1 MEQLEFLDNFK
12 RNLRL
17 MIQRSKFSLLLQNRV
32 TETSPA
38 GEYLKSRG
46 LSTNFECYDFEGT
59 FNYRGKDYQLPQ
71 CIVVPMRN
79 RIGQLQGVW
88 IRFLQEKRFYIWLVD
103 DTLQKFWLD
112 INDESEPV
120 YLAESI
126 FDALSLRELF
136 GFKNVGAVLGIAASA
151 EMQEALKDFEVVMC
165 FDRDS
170 AGYKGMLAHLNNP
183 RTQHWK
189 VLELLEISSESVDF
203 SNVKDYNDIIKLGN
217 KAGLE
222 GLSYN
227 IKSSIKSAIQAK
239 IYIKSKL

>member
-1 MEQLEFLDNFK
+1 MEQLEFLETFK

-17 MIQRSKFSLLLQNRV
+17 MIQRSKFSPLLQNRV

-46 LSTNFECYDFEGT
+46 LSTNFECYDFEGL
-59 FNYRGKDYQLPQ
+59 FNYRGKDYQLPE

-103 DTLQKFWLD
+103 DTMQKFWLD
-112 INDESEPV
+112 INDESEPIF
-120 YLAESI
+120 LAESI

-189 VLELLEISSESVDF
+189 VFEISNNLVDI
-203 SNVKDYNDIIKLGN
+203 SGIKDYNDIIKLGN
-217 KAGLE
+217 EAGFD
-222 GLSYN
+222 YN
-227 IKSSIKSAIQAK
+227 IKSSIQAK

>member
-1 MEQLEFLDNFK
+1 MEQLEFLETFK

-17 MIQRSKFSLLLQNRV
+17 MIQRSKFSPLLQNRV
-32 TETSPA
+32 TESSPA

-46 LSTNFECYDFEGT
+46 LSTNFECYDFEGL
-59 FNYRGKDYQLPQ
+59 FNYRGKDYQLPE

-103 DTLQKFWLD
+103 DTMQKFWLD
-112 INDESEPV
+112 IQQEGEPV
-120 YLAESI
+120 YIAESI

-189 VLELLEISSESVDF
+189 VFEIIPNNLVDI

-217 KAGLE
+217 KE
-222 GLSYN
+222 GLSGFGYN
-227 IKSSIKSAIQAK
+227 IKSAIQAK

>member
-1 MEQLEFLDNFK
+1 MEQLEFLATFK

-17 MIQRSKFSLLLQNRV
+17 MIQRSKFSPLLQNRV

-46 LSTNFECYDFEGT
+46 LSTNFECYDFESV
-59 FNYRGKDYQLPQ
+59 FNYRGKDYQLPE

-189 VLELLEISSESVDF
+189 VFEISSETVDI
-203 SNVKDYNDIIKLGN
+203 SGIKDYNDIIKLG
-217 KAGLE
+217 KDRIE

-227 IKSSIKSAIQAK
+227 IKSAIQAK

>member
-1 MEQLEFLDNFK
+1 MEQLGFLETFK

-17 MIQRSKFSLLLQNRV
+17 MIQRSKFSLLLQNQV

-46 LSTNFECYDFEGT
+46 LSTNFECYDFEGA
-59 FNYRGKDYQLPQ
+59 FNYRGKDYQLPE

-189 VLELLEISSESVDF
+189 VLELLEISSNLVDI

-217 KAGLE
+217 KADLE

>member
-1 MEQLEFLDNFK
+1 MNNLTFLETFK

-17 MIQRSKFSLLLQNRV
+17 MIQRSKFSTLLQNRV
-32 TETSPA
+32 AETSPA

-46 LSTNFECYDFEGT
+46 LSTNFECYDFEGS
-59 FNYRGKDYQLPQ
+59 FNYRGKDYQLPE

-103 DTLQKFWLD
+103 DTMQKFWLD
-112 INDESEPV
+112 IQQEGEPV
-120 YLAESI
+120 YIAESI

-189 VLELLEISSESVDF
+189 LLEILSKSVDI

-217 KAGLE
+217 KDGFD
-222 GLSYN
+222 YN
-227 IKSSIKSAIQAK
+227 IKSSIQAK

>member
-1 MEQLEFLDNFK
+1 MEQLGFLETFK

-17 MIQRSKFSLLLQNRV
+17 MIQRSKFSPLLQNRV
-32 TETSPA
+32 TENSPA

-46 LSTNFECYDFEGT
+46 LSTNFECYDFEGS
-59 FNYRGKDYQLPQ
+59 FNYRGKDYQLPE

-112 INDESEPV
+112 IQQDGEPV

-136 GFKNVGAVLGIAASA
+136 GFKNVGACLGVAASA

-183 RTQHWK
+183 KTQHWK
-189 VLELLEISSESVDF
+189 VLEIIANSLQNSVDL
-203 SNVKDYNDIIKLGN
+203 SGVKDYNDIVKLAN
-217 KAGLE
+217 E
-222 GLSYN
+222 GKKGFSYN
-227 IKSSIKSAIQAK
+227 IKSSIQAK

>member
-1 MEQLEFLDNFK
+1 MELGFLETFK

-17 MIQRSKFSLLLQNRV
+17 MIQRSKFSPLLQNRV
-32 TETSPA
+32 TDSSPA

-46 LSTNFECYDFEGT
+46 LSIKFECYDFEGM
-59 FNYRGKDYQLPQ
+59 FNYRGKYYQLPQ

-88 IRFLQEKRFYIWLVD
+88 IRFLQEKRFYIWLAD

-112 INDESEPV
+112 IQSDDEPV

-151 EMQEALKDFEVVMC
+151 EMQETLKDFEVVMC

-189 VLELLEISSESVDF
+189 VFEISSNNVDL
-203 SNVKDYNDIIKLGN
+203 SGIKDYNDIVKLANEEKKGF
-217 KAGLE
+217 
-222 GLSYN
+222 SYN

>member
-1 MEQLEFLDNFK
+1 MEQLPFLETFK

-32 TETSPA
+32 TETSPVTGLSPA
-38 GEYLKSRG
+38 GEYLKTRG
-46 LSTNFECYDFEGT
+46 LSTNFECYDFEGV
-59 FNYRGKDYQLPQ
+59 FNYRGKDYQLPE

-103 DTLQKFWLD
+103 DNLQKFWLD
-112 INDESEPV
+112 IQSDDEPV

-189 VLELLEISSESVDF
+189 ILEMLEISSNLVDI

-217 KAGLE
+217 KE

-227 IKSSIKSAIQAK
+227 IKSSIQAK

>member
-1 MEQLEFLDNFK
+1 MDLGFLETFK

-17 MIQRSKFSLLLQNRV
+17 MIQRSKFSPLLQNRV

-46 LSTNFECYDFEGT
+46 LSANFECYDFEGS

-112 INDESEPV
+112 IQSNDDENEPV

-189 VLELLEISSESVDF
+189 VFEIIANSLQNSVDL
-203 SNVKDYNDIIKLGN
+203 SGVKDYNDIVKLEKKGF
-217 KAGLE
+217 G
-222 GLSYN
+222 YN
-227 IKSSIKSAIQAK
+227 IKSSIQAK

>member
-1 MEQLEFLDNFK
+1 MEQLGFLETFK

-17 MIQRSKFSLLLQNRV
+17 MIQRSKFSPLLQNRV
-32 TETSPA
+32 TDSSSVTGLSPA

-46 LSTNFECYDFEGT
+46 LSINFECYDFEGM
-59 FNYRGKDYQLPQ
+59 FNYRGKDYQLPP

-112 INDESEPV
+112 INDDNEPV

-136 GFKNVGAVLGIAASA
+136 GFKNVGAVLGVAASA
-151 EMQEALKDFEVVMC
+151 EMQEALKYYEVVMC

-189 VLELLEISSESVDF
+189 VLEIIPNNSVDL
-203 SNVKDYNDIIKLGN
+203 SGIKDYNDIVKLAN
-217 KAGLE
+217 E
-222 GLSYN
+222 GKKGFSYN
-227 IKSSIKSAIQAK
+227 IKSSIQAK

>member
-1 MEQLEFLDNFK
+1 MELGFLETFK

-17 MIQRSKFSLLLQNRV
+17 MIQRSKFSPLLQNRV
-32 TETSPA
+32 TDSSPA

-46 LSTNFECYDFEGT
+46 LSTKFECYDFEGT

-79 RIGQLQGVW
+79 RIGVLQGVW

-112 INDESEPV
+112 IQSEPGEDEPV

-189 VLELLEISSESVDF
+189 VLEISSNNVDL
-203 SNVKDYNDIIKLGN
+203 SGIKDYNDIAKSEKKGF
-217 KAGLE
+217 
-222 GLSYN
+222 SYN

>member
-1 MEQLEFLDNFK
+1 MDISQKLAEFK
-12 RNLRL
+12 HNLRL
-17 MIQRSKFSLLLQNRV
+17 MIQRSKFSPLLQNRV
-32 TETSPA
+32 AENSPA

-46 LSTNFECYDFEGT
+46 LSINFECYDFEGM

-88 IRFLQEKRFYIWLVD
+88 IRFLQEKRFFIWLVD
-103 DTLQKFWLD
+103 DTVQKFWLD

-120 YLAESI
+120 YIAESI

-136 GFKNVGAVLGIAASA
+136 GFKNVGAVLGVAASA

-189 VLELLEISSESVDF
+189 VLEILSNSVDL
-203 SNVKDYNDIIKLGN
+203 SGIKDYNDIVQLGN
-217 KAGLE
+217 LDE
-222 GLSYN
+222 FSYN
-227 IKSSIKSAIQAK
+227 IKSSIQAK
-239 IYIKSKL
+239 IFIKSKL

>member
-1 MEQLEFLDNFK
+1 MEQLEFLETFK

-17 MIQRSKFSLLLQNRV
+17 MIQRSKFSPLLHNRV

-46 LSTNFECYDFEGT
+46 LSTNFECYDFEGV
-59 FNYRGKDYQLPQ
+59 FNYRGKDYQLPE

-103 DTLQKFWLD
+103 DTMRKFWLD
-112 INDESEPV
+112 INDESEPI

-189 VLELLEISSESVDF
+189 ILEISSETVDI
-203 SNVKDYNDIIKLGN
+203 SGIKDYNDVIKLGN
-217 KAGLE
+217 KE
-222 GLSYN
+222 GFDYN
-227 IKSSIKSAIQAK
+227 IKSSIQAK

>member
-1 MEQLEFLDNFK
+1 MEQLEFLETFK

-17 MIQRSKFSLLLQNRV
+17 MIQRSKFSLLLQNKV
-32 TETSPA
+32 TYSSPA

-46 LSTNFECYDFEGT
+46 LSTNFECYDFEGV
-59 FNYRGKDYQLPQ
+59 FNYRGKDYQLPE

-136 GFKNVGAVLGIAASA
+136 GFKNIGAVLGIAASA

-189 VLELLEISSESVDF
+189 MLEISSNLVDI

-217 KAGLE
+217 KADLE

-227 IKSSIKSAIQAK
+227 IKSSIQAK

>member
-1 MEQLEFLDNFK
+1 MQTMEFLNQFK
-12 RNLRL
+12 HNLRL
-17 MIQRSKFSLLLQNRV
+17 MIQRSKFSPLLITPV
-32 TETSPA
+32 TDSSPA

-46 LSTNFECYDFEGT
+46 LSTNFECYDFEGM

-79 RIGQLQGVW
+79 RNGQLQGVW

-103 DTLQKFWLD
+103 DTVQKFWLD
-112 INDESEPV
+112 IRDENEPV
-120 YLAESI
+120 YIAESI

-136 GFKNVGAVLGIAASA
+136 GFKNVGAVLGVAASA

-183 RTQHWK
+183 KTQHWK
-189 VLELLEISSESVDF
+189 VLEILSNNVDL
-203 SNVKDYNDIIKLGN
+203 SGIKDYNEIIKLRS
-217 KAGLE
+217 E
-222 GLSYN
+222 SDEFRYN
-227 IKSSIKSAIQAK
+227 IKSSIQAK

>member
-1 MEQLEFLDNFK
+1 MQEMEQLGFLETFK

-32 TETSPA
+32 TDSSPA

-46 LSTNFECYDFEGT
+46 LSVDLEAYDFEGS
-59 FNYRGKDYQLPQ
+59 FNYRGKEYQVPDS
-71 CIVVPMRN
+71 IVIPMRN
-79 RIGQLQGVW
+79 RSGVLQGVW

-189 VLELLEISSESVDF
+189 VLEISSNLVDI

-217 KAGLE
+217 KADLE
-222 GLSYN
+222 GLSYK
-227 IKSSIKSAIQAK
+227 IKSSIQAK

>member
-1 MEQLEFLDNFK
+1 MDISQKLAEFK
-12 RNLRL
+12 HNLRL
-17 MIQRSKFSLLLQNRV
+17 MIQRSKFSPLLQNRV
-32 TETSPA
+32 TENSPS

-46 LSTNFECYDFEGT
+46 LSVDLEAYDFEGS
-59 FNYRGKDYQLPQ
+59 FCYRGKEYQVPDS
-71 CIVVPMRN
+71 IVIPMRN

-88 IRFLQEKRFYIWLVD
+88 IRFLQEKRFFIWLVD
-103 DTLQKFWLD
+103 DTVQKFWLD
-112 INDESEPV
+112 IRAEPGEDEPV
-120 YLAESI
+120 YIAESI

-136 GFKNVGAVLGIAASA
+136 GFKNVGACLGVAASA

-189 VLELLEISSESVDF
+189 VFEILSKNVDL
-203 SNVKDYNDIIKLGN
+203 SGIKDYNDVIKLGN
-217 KAGLE
+217 LDE
-222 GLSYN
+222 FSYN
-227 IKSSIKSAIQAK
+227 IKSSIQAK

>member
-1 MEQLEFLDNFK
+1 MEQLPFLETFK

-17 MIQRSKFSLLLQNRV
+17 MIQRSKFSPLLQNRV

-38 GEYLKSRG
+38 GEYLKTRG
-46 LSTNFECYDFEGT
+46 LSANFECYDFEGL
-59 FNYRGKDYQLPQ
+59 FNYRGKDYQLPE

-103 DTLQKFWLD
+103 DNLQKFWLD

-183 RTQHWK
+183 KTQHWK
-189 VLELLEISSESVDF
+189 VFEISSNLVDI
-203 SNVKDYNDIIKLGN
+203 SNVKDYNDIIKQVNLGT
-217 KAGLE
+217 KE

>member
-1 MEQLEFLDNFK
+1 MEELTFLDNFK

-17 MIQRSKFSLLLQNRV
+17 MIQRSKFIPLLQNQV

-46 LSTNFECYDFEGT
+46 LSTNFECYDFEGV
-59 FNYRGKDYQLPQ
+59 FNYRGKDYQLPE

-103 DTLQKFWLD
+103 DTMQKFWLD

-151 EMQEALKDFEVVMC
+151 EMQEAVKDFEVVMC

-170 AGYKGMLAHLNNP
+170 AGYKGMLTHLNNP

-189 VLELLEISSESVDF
+189 IFEIISNNLVDI
-203 SNVKDYNDIIKLGN
+203 SGIKDYNDIIKLGN
-217 KAGLE
+217 KE

-227 IKSSIKSAIQAK
+227 IKSSIQAK

>member
-1 MEQLEFLDNFK
+1 MDISQKLAEFK
-12 RNLRL
+12 HNLRL
-17 MIQRSKFSLLLQNRV
+17 MIQRSKFSPLLQNRV
-32 TETSPA
+32 TENSPA

-46 LSTNFECYDFEGT
+46 LSVDLEAYDFEGS
-59 FNYRGKDYQLPQ
+59 FNYRGKEYQVPDS
-71 CIVVPMRN
+71 IVVPMRN

-103 DTLQKFWLD
+103 DILQKFWLD
-112 INDESEPV
+112 INDESVPV

-136 GFKNVGAVLGIAASA
+136 GFKNVGACLGIAASA

-189 VLELLEISSESVDF
+189 VLEISSNNVDL
-203 SNVKDYNDIIKLGN
+203 SGIKDYNDIVKLEKKGF
-217 KAGLE
+217 
-222 GLSYN
+222 SYN
-227 IKSSIKSAIQAK
+227 IKSSIQAK